1 MITPAIRRTVQTA
14 AVALLLAAGAA
25 AGLAA
30 QEARE
35 LRILV
40 IGENREDL
48 GYVNPGGVLTLQ
60 PGAHVRL
67 RMQSVYGGNH
77 SPRYPSARFADSKG
91 YDAVYIAGGDQ
102 EVGNAKIEVATQP
115 RQRDEVLYYQI
126 LDQDKGIPAHMM
138 KGSFTIRVAS
148 VGRPGPGGSG
158 PIVPPGGSHSSEQEL
173 VRALYRGILL
183 REPDD
188 SGYRTAVDRLRREGR
203 SAVIEVARDI
213 ANSEESRRGVYD
225 RTNVSHQQRL
235 NALYE
240 NLLGLSADRVD
251 RDQYNSDFERL
262 SRGDVGRVVEGMVR
276 SERFR
281 ERFELDGIRY

>member
-14 AVALLLAAGAA
+14 AVALLLAAGAG

-30 QEARE
+30 QEAHE

-40 IGENREDL
+40 ISENREDL

-67 RMQSVYGGNH
+67 RMQSIYGGNH
-77 SPRYPSARFADSKG
+77 SPRYPSARFTDSKG
-91 YDAVYIAGGDQ
+91 YDAVYITGGDQ
-102 EVGNAKIEVATQP
+102 QIGNAKIEVATRP
-115 RQRDEVLYYQI
+115 RNRDEVLYYQI
-126 LDQDKGIPAHMM
+126 LDQDKGIPARMM

-148 VGRPGPGGSG
+148 EGRPGGGSG
-158 PIVPPGGSHSSEQEL
+158 PIVPPGGSNSSEQEL

-188 SGYRTAVDRLRREGR
+188 SGYRTALDKLRREGR

-213 ANSEESRRGVYD
+213 ANSQESRYGVYD

-235 NALYE
+235 NAMYE
-240 NLLGLSADRVD
+240 NLLGLSPDRVD
-251 RDQYNSDFERL
+251 RDQYNGDFERIA
-262 SRGDVGRVVEGMVR
+262 RGDIGRVVEGMVR

-281 ERFELDGIRY
+281 ERFDLAGIRY